1 MKEIP
6 CETYSQRIKY
16 LGHDGH
22 IFDMILSMNGIYVP
36 AQLVK
41 TMMTE
46 WELYKKEGD
55 FDLDMAVTIQQES
68 YESHKRELG
77 DIRSAIIPEE
87 YDMQSQR
94 EALDKWIARGK
105 EWEEKEK
112 EYKEIIRELKEE
124 KK

>member
-1 MKEIP
+1 MKEIQ

-22 IFDMILSMNGIYVP
+22 IFDLILSLNGVYVP
-36 AQLVK
+36 AQIVNII
-41 TMMTE
+41 MTE

-55 FDLDMAVTIQQES
+55 FDLDTAAEIQQRAYDS
-68 YESHKRELG
+68 YHKQLG
-77 DIRSAIIPEE
+77 DVRSAIIPEE

-94 EALDKWIARGK
+94 DALDKWIARGK

-112 EYKEIIRELKEE
+112 EYQEIIRKLKED
-124 KK
+124 